1 MSVGGSAV
9 TALRAIVVEGDD
21 LTIPASLRDALG
33 VKPGDA
39 VLIET
44 QGSELRI
51 RPESTPIER
60 LQAFLA
66 PYAPKDG
73 YASEK
78 LIADRRAEA
87 ERD

>member
-1 MSVGGSAV
+1 M

-44 QGSELRI
+44 HGSELRI
-51 RPESTPIER
+51 KPEHTALRR
-60 LQAFLA
+60 LQRRLGK
-66 PYAPKDG
+66 YALEGRYPSD
-73 YASEK
+73 E
-78 LIADRRAEA
+78 LIAERRAEA
-87 ERD
+87 ARGD